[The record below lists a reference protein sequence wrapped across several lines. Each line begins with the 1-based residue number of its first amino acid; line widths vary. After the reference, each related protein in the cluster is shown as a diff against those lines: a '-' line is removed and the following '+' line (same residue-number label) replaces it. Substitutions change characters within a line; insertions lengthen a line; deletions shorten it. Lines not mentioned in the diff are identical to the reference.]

1 MTFSLVGKQEGVVL
15 LEENL
20 GEYFHDLDLTQI
32 SIMICHSR
40 FMALSVVI
48 RAKNTT
54 KVNILPCGNN
64 HVSFSRD
71 RNKMHLLSKTR

>member
-1 MTFSLVGKQEGVVL
+1 MGKSKIIAFVVDII
-15 LEENL
+15 

-71 RNKMHLLSKTR
+71 RNKMHLLFKTR